1 MLISVCKSLSTLD
14 LSRNFTLSMCPG
26 CLAHFTQCPQGSS
39 CFRFSSLLVTEY
51 CFTVCSL
58 PISFTHAPDGHFN
71 CHHLW
76 ATVTKAAGNVDS
88 RICVQSPCLPFF
100 RVYSGSRISGL
111 LGHSVLIRSFFC
123 GTALLPSWWP
133 CHFYCPLAV
142 HKRPSFLY
150 PALQVCFFLILLLF
164 LTAAI
169 PKVWN
174 SDSLCLYLHFPH
186 D

>member
-1 MLISVCKSLSTLD
+1 MSWVSGSFHSVSPRFVLVRVT
-14 LSRNFTLSMCPG
+14 
-26 CLAHFTQCPQGSS
+26 
-39 CFRFSSLLVTEY
+39 CFRTSSLLVTECY
-51 CFTVCSL
+51 FTVCSL
-58 PISFTHAPDGHFN
+58 PVSFTHAPDGHFS

-76 ATVTKAAGNVDS
+76 ATVTKAAGNVDI
-88 RICVQSPCLPFF
+88 RISVQSPCLLFF

-111 LGHSVLIRSFFC
+111 HGHSVLICSFFC

-150 PALQVCFFLILLLF
+150 SAPHVCFFLILLLF
-164 LTAAI
+164 LTAAT

-174 SDSLCLYLHFPH
+174 SDSLCLYLHLLH